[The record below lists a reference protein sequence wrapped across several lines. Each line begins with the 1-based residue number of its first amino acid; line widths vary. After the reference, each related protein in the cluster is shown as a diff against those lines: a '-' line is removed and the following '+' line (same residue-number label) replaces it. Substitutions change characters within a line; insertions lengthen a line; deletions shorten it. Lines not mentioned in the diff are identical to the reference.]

1 MTRKDEET
9 KEQEALLVLLMLMVF
24 PPKIIIII
32 STKNRKIARRK
43 VSFCCYLAFHFPFF
57 CVFVLVLT
65 LRMLLWL
72 LLFLLLT
79 ISQQHRASCSST
91 EWCACDQ
98 YFRQKHLKGRFSLI
112 TLIMSISFPFI
123 LFSIFVFGNFRTTFN
138 VKQCKLVLRS

>member
-43 VSFCCYLAFHFPFF
+43 VSFCCYLASTFS
-57 CVFVLVLT
+57 
-65 LRMLLWL
+65 
-72 LLFLLLT
+72 LFLCLCWCYRYDCCCGCCYFCCT

-91 EWCACDQ
+91 QWCACDQ